1 LIRQGKELG
10 MEDGVTEVATA
21 PRRAADHRWFS
32 EQVESMLPDLYAAAA
47 RLCRRRVDS
56 EDLVAES
63 LTKAWQGL
71 ASLRRREAF
80 RCWMLQILTNTYLSQ
95 YRKTR
100 TRPEV
105 DNVGADAADF
115 SLFER
120 LHQPILLWWGNP
132 EQEFLDGLLRADLR
146 RAIDQLPDPY
156 RTAVVLVDIQ
166 EMRYNDVA
174 ECLGVPVGTVRS
186 RLARGRG
193 LLQQHLWQQA
203 RDAGLRADRR
213 GSEGGERP

>member
-1 LIRQGKELG
+1 
-10 MEDGVTEVATA
+10 MEDDVTEVATA
-21 PRRAADHRWFS
+21 PRTTADHAWFS
-32 EQVESMLPDLYAAAA
+32 GQVESMLPDLYGAAT
-47 RLCRRRVDS
+47 RLCRSRADA

-71 ASLRRREAF
+71 TALRRREAF
-80 RCWMLQILTNTYLSQ
+80 RCWVLQILANTYFSQ
-95 YRKTR
+95 YRKAR
-100 TRPEV
+100 GGPAV

-132 EQEFLDGLLRADLR
+132 EQEFLNDLLREDLR
-146 RAIDQLPDPY
+146 RALDQLPDQY
-156 RTAVVLVDIQ
+156 RTVVVLVDIQ
-166 EMRYNDVA
+166 DMRYGEVA
-174 ECLGVPVGTVRS
+174 ECLEIPVGTVRS

-203 RDAGLRADRR
+203 REAGLRR
-213 GSEGGERP
+213 GGTVEGETP

>member
-1 LIRQGKELG
+1 
-10 MEDGVTEVATA
+10 MEDHVTEVATA
-21 PRRAADHRWFS
+21 PRATMDHAWFS
-32 EQVESMLPDLYAAAA
+32 GQVQSVLPELYGAAT
-47 RLCRRRVDS
+47 RLCRNRADS

-95 YRKTR
+95 YRKAR
-100 TRPEV
+100 TAPEV
-105 DNVGADAADF
+105 HGVGADAVDF

-132 EQEFLDGLLRADLR
+132 EQEFLNGLLREDLQ
-146 RAIDQLPDPY
+146 RALDAVPEQY

-166 EMRYNDVA
+166 EMRYSEVA

-193 LLQQHLWQQA
+193 LLQQHLWQHA
-203 RDAGLRADRR
+203 REAGLRTD
-213 GSEGGERP
+213 EGERP

>member
-1 LIRQGKELG
+1 
-10 MEDGVTEVATA
+10 MEDDVTEVATA
-21 PRRAADHRWFS
+21 PRTTADHAWFS
-32 EQVESMLPDLYAAAA
+32 GQVESMLPDLYGAAA
-47 RLCRRRVDS
+47 RLCRSRADA

-71 ASLRRREAF
+71 AALRRREAF
-80 RCWMLQILTNTYLSQ
+80 RCWVLQILANTYFSQ
-95 YRKTR
+95 YRKER
-100 TRPEV
+100 GGPAV

-132 EQEFLDGLLRADLR
+132 EQEFLNDLLREDLR
-146 RAIDQLPDPY
+146 RALDQLPDQY
-156 RTAVVLVDIQ
+156 RTVVVLVDIQ
-166 EMRYNDVA
+166 DMRYGEVA
-174 ECLGVPVGTVRS
+174 ECLEIPVGTVRS

-203 RDAGLRADRR
+203 REAGLRRD
-213 GSEGGERP
+213 GTVEGETP